1 MIASR
6 IDARDTILATV
17 KTVVDALSLYAIYDD
32 TVKQPPL
39 DGSTEWVRVSVRH
52 RNGSRSSLARKDGS
66 AKHTQSGF
74 VFVQIFTPRD
84 DGLTRNDV
92 LSGLFAEAFRSY
104 SGDIWYRDVSET
116 EQGQDGNWY
125 RTDVIAEFQYD
136 LIQ

>member
-6 IDARDTILATV
+6 TDARDIILTTV
-17 KTVVDALSLYAIYDD
+17 KAVVEAQSLYAIYDD
-32 TVKQPPL
+32 TVKQPPTS
-39 DGSTEWVRVSVRH
+39 GSTKWVRVSVRH
-52 RNGSRSSLARKDGS
+52 RNGSRSSLSRKDGS

-74 VFVQIFTPRD
+74 VFVEIFTPRD
-84 DGLTRNDV
+84 NGLIQSDIF
-92 LSGLFAEAFRSY
+92 SELFAEAFRSY
-104 SGDIWYRDVSET
+104 NGDIWYRDVSAV